1 MNDFSNDPEYIKRY
15 KIIESLMSLARTSTE
30 CPKESGQFNAFF
42 AQWMGIQPES
52 WRHIRNAR
60 RPISDRLLKRIEQRH
75 QMAAGTLLKHPD
87 VSGFNEHL
95 FQAMRFVRAYLIEHG
110 ISHLSAI
117 EESDLVKNM
126 YEESLDTASPFN
138 EASLKRYLK
147 LLK

>member
-15 KIIESLMSLARTSTE
+15 KIIESLMSLARTNPA
-30 CPKESGQFNAFF
+30 CPKDSGQFNAFF
-42 AQWMGIQPES
+42 AQWMGIKPES

-75 QMAAGTLLKHPD
+75 QMAAGTLLKNPE
-87 VSGFNEHL
+87 VFGFNEHL
-95 FQAMRFVRAYLIEHG
+95 FQAMRFVRDYLIQNK

-117 EESDLVKNM
+117 EESDLVKNI
-126 YEESLDTASPFN
+126 YEESLDTELPFN